1 MHGVT
6 SPYFKSLKAS
16 LKAPTRG
23 KMHANPLI
31 EFMEG
36 FFRQAYDGFC
46 PEEYVVRTQS
56 TYCTRSSSQGVCLR
70 RLGAI
75 CTP

>member
-1 MHGVT
+1 
-6 SPYFKSLKAS
+6 
-16 LKAPTRG
+16 
-23 KMHANPLI
+23 MHANPLI

-56 TYCTRSSSQGVCLR
+56 TYCTRSSSQCVSEAELFNIRDFGMFIR
-70 RLGAI
+70 QHQKE
-75 CTP
+75 

>member
-36 FFRQAYDGFC
+36 FFVMLTTAFVQRNMLSGLNPHIAPDLV
-46 PEEYVVRTQS
+46 PR
-56 TYCTRSSSQGVCLR
+56 VCV
-70 RLGAI
+70 
-75 CTP
+75 

>member
-1 MHGVT
+1 
-6 SPYFKSLKAS
+6 
-16 LKAPTRG
+16 
-23 KMHANPLI
+23 MHANPLI

-46 PEEYVVRTQS
+46 PEEYVVRGLNPHIAPDLVPS
-56 TYCTRSSSQGVCLR
+56 VCLR

-75 CTP
+75 CT